1 MLEFI
6 RSHKRF
12 MQVVLLL
19 FIVPSFAL
27 FGLESYTGFG
37 DASNVVA
44 KVAGDPITSQEWEA
58 AQREQ
63 MDRLRET
70 FGEQFDPRL
79 FDTAEAK
86 QAVLDNLISQRVLAA
101 EAARQNLTVPDQAL
115 QQAILGMPGLTGP
128 DGKFDTVRYKELLGV
143 QGLTPTIYEAR
154 LRQDLA
160 MQQLNAAIQ
169 TTAFAPKT
177 VANLLS
183 DLNDQERTV
192 QEMMFSVKDYLPKV
206 NVTDEML
213 KAYYEKNAA
222 QFQIPERVDIEYV
235 VLSGDTLASQIQV
248 SDADIESYYKQNS
261 KRYTTEEQRQASHI
275 LINVKKDASDA
286 ERAAAKAKAE
296 ALLADVRKNP
306 ANFAAIAKA
315 SSQDPGSAEAG
326 GDLGFFGKGA
336 MVKQFEDVAFKLK
349 PGEVSDVV
357 ESDFGYHIIK
367 VTDVKPGAAKP
378 LAEVREEIAAEIRKQ
393 MAGKKYAE
401 LAETFN
407 NTVYEQSD
415 SLKPVAD
422 QLNLKIQTAQN
433 VGRQPAP
440 ALPPTALYNNP
451 KFLQAIFSDDTVKN
465 KNNTEAVEVA
475 PNTLVAGRV
484 TQYKPAAKRPFEEVK
499 ATIRERVVLQEAYA
513 MARKAGEEKLAA
525 LKTKDDQSGFG
536 DKKIVSRAKAPALP
550 TEAVSAILKGDVSKL
565 PAYRGVELPSEG
577 FAIYRIVD
585 VSQPKTTDVAR
596 RQTEQQQ
603 IASAIAQQETFAY
616 LKALREK
623 AEVEIIQPV
632 ATENMAGEGR
642 AQPVGS
648 QQ

>member
-1 MLEFI
+1 
-6 RSHKRF
+6 

-44 KVAGDPITSQEWEA
+44 KVAGEPITSQEWEA

-63 MDRLRET
+63 MERLRET
-70 FGEQFDPRL
+70 FGDQFDPKI
-79 FDTAEAK
+79 FDTPEAK

-101 EAARQNLTVPDQAL
+101 EASRQNLTVPDQAL
-115 QQAILGMPGLTGP
+115 QQAILSMPGLTGP
-128 DGKFDTVRYKELLGV
+128 DGKFDTARYKELLGV

-154 LRQDLA
+154 LRRDLA
-160 MQQLNAAIQ
+160 LQQLNAAVQ

-192 QEMMFSVKDYLPKV
+192 QEMMFSLKDFLPKV
-206 NVTDEML
+206 NVTDDML

-222 QFQIPERVDIEYV
+222 QFQIPERVDIEYA
-235 VLSGDTLASQIQV
+235 VLSSESLASQIQV
-248 SDADIESYYKQNS
+248 SDADIESYYKQNAQ
-261 KRYTTEEQRQASHI
+261 RYTTEEQRQASHI
-275 LINVKKDASDA
+275 LITVKKDASDA

-315 SSQDPGSAEAG
+315 NSQDPGSAEAG
-326 GDLGFFGKGA
+326 GDLGLFGKGA
-336 MVKQFEDVAFKLK
+336 MVKQFEDAAFKLK
-349 PGEVSDVV
+349 PGEISDVV

-367 VTDVKPGAAKP
+367 VTDVKAGAVKP
-378 LAEVREEIAAEIRKQ
+378 LAEVRDEIAAEIRKQ
-393 MAGKKYAE
+393 MAAKKYAE

-407 NTVYEQSD
+407 NTVYEQAD
-415 SLKPVAD
+415 SLKPVAEK
-422 QLNLKIQTAQN
+422 LNLKVQTAQN
-433 VGRQPAP
+433 LTRQPDP
-440 ALPPTALYNNP
+440 ALPASALYNNQ
-451 KFLQAIFSDDTVKN
+451 KFLQAIFSDDAIKN

-484 TQYKPAAKRPFEEVK
+484 AQYKPASKRPFEEVK
-499 ATIRERVVLQEAYA
+499 STIRERVVLQEALA
-513 MARKAGEEKLAA
+513 MARKAGEDKLAA
-525 LKTKDDQSGFG
+525 LRKNDDPSGFS
-536 DKKIVSRAKAPALP
+536 DKKVVSRAKSPALP
-550 TEAVSAILKGDVSKL
+550 MEAVSAILKADVSKL

-577 FAIYRIVD
+577 YAIYRIVD

-596 RQTEQQQ
+596 RQTEREQ
-603 IASAIAQQETFAY
+603 IANAIAQQETFAY
-616 LKALREK
+616 LNALKQK
-623 AEVEIIQPV
+623 AEVKIIQPV
-632 ATENMAGEGR
+632 AAEDSADEGR
-642 AQPVGS
+642 VQPVGA